1 MAYTAGNLEVTISG
15 IDDNASASIN
25 TVIRR
30 LNSLQKSLTAITKL
44 DVSTS
49 MSKLSQAFSGISTA
63 LNGINSTK
71 LSNIATIAKGV
82 NSLSR
87 ALNSLNNVQTVLA
100 GNKLDLIFNRIGSAT
115 NSINTTNIN
124 NLASAA
130 KSLSSLTRLTKL
142 NDLDW
147 NKISKGF
154 SNMTTAIAPF
164 LTQIRQAEASL
175 TSLYGILQK
184 VSGKKLQG
192 LSLGTGTGGSIG
204 QAASNINFGA
214 MVGKLTAAYAVMQRI
229 GSAAAEILQYG
240 VDYTET
246 LNLWQVAMGE
256 NLAVAEEFVD
266 KMNEAYGIS
275 TQTLM
280 NAQAIFKNMLSGL
293 GEISDSSAY
302 LISEAITQMAVDYS
316 SLYNITLEDAFTKF
330 QAALAG
336 QVRPIRSVSGYDITE
351 TTLEQVYQGL
361 GGIKSIRNLFQTE
374 KRLLSI
380 YAIFQQMGSSG
391 ALGDMTKTLDNF
403 ANQSRMA
410 TESWKELATWAGI
423 VMQEI
428 LQSSGVM
435 TYLNAALMTAA
446 EVVKQLAY
454 SMGYVDPDFGISW
467 ADNMEGANEEVDE
480 LQGKLLGF
488 DQFRSLSGSEES
500 SLSIDETLLNALGGY
515 DSNIENATN
524 EARELSDA
532 WLQALGFTK
541 DANGEWETSEE
552 NLEKI
557 KNTVLG
563 IGTALGVVAALF
575 AGGAIL
581 GGITKLTGGLGK
593 LTTSAGGLNGILG
606 AISSHPIIA
615 VITAVVAVLALLYAT
630 NEDFRE
636 SVNELFEAL
645 GNAISAILTPLLDI
659 ATELFDEVITPLFE
673 SVGEFLGAILEP
685 IIDALGQLMDGII
698 APLLST
704 LGNAIA
710 TVLTPILN
718 ILMQVLTTI
727 LPPIM
732 SLITELATNVLAPII
747 TTLGN
752 LLNTILKPI
761 IEDILTP
768 VLSFLTELLEGILPP
783 IMALLEEFI
792 GAIGPLIETI
802 GGFISDFV
810 DTLIDG
816 PLGDIINMLNYVVEF
831 ISDIFAGNWED
842 AWKSLANIPIAIINF
857 IISAFEAGINFFIDV
872 INDITGG
879 LSNVWTWLG
888 IPAIP
893 KIPTVTLG
901 RIEYFAE
908 GGLPDK
914 GTMFVAGEAGAEVV
928 YNNAN
933 GQSGVANINQL
944 KAAFYQALVQ
954 WSTSNAGD
962 SNINVTVQLDGETVY
977 RNTTA
982 QAKRRGQFWSTG
994 R

>member
-1 MAYTAGNLEVTISG
+1 MPYTAGNLEVTISG
-15 IDDNASASIN
+15 IDDNASASIS
-25 TVIRR
+25 TVVRR
-30 LNSLQKSLTAITKL
+30 LNSLQKSLTAVTKL
-44 DVSTS
+44 DVAKS
-49 MSKLSQAFSGISTA
+49 MSKLSQAFNGISTA
-63 LNGINSTK
+63 LSGIDSTK
-71 LSNIATIAKGV
+71 VSNLSSISRSINT
-82 NSLSR
+82 LSK
-87 ALNSLNNVQTVLA
+87 ALTSLNNAQTFLSGAKLQVLFSDIA
-100 GNKLDLIFNRIGSAT
+100 TAT
-115 NSINTTNIN
+115 NSINATSIA

-130 KSLSSLTRLTKL
+130 KSLSSLTRLSRL

-147 NKISKGF
+147 DKIGKGF
-154 SNMTTAIAPF
+154 NNLTTAITPF
-164 LTQIRQAEASL
+164 LTKIKEAETSL

-184 VSGKKLQG
+184 VSGKKLQN
-192 LSLGTGTGGSIG
+192 LNLGSGSGGSVTK
-204 QAASNINFGA
+204 AANNINFGA
-214 MVGKLTAAYAVMQRI
+214 MLVKLRAVYAIAQRI
-229 GSAAAEILQYG
+229 GNAAAQILQYG

-246 LNLWQVAMGE
+246 LNLWQVAMRD
-256 NLAVAEEFVD
+256 NLSQAEEFVD

-293 GEISDSSAY
+293 GEIDDNTAY
-302 LISEAITQMAVDYS
+302 LISEAVTQMAVDYS
-316 SLYNITLEDAFTKF
+316 SLYNVTLEDAFTKF

-351 TTLEQVYQGL
+351 NTLEQVYQSL
-361 GGIKSIRNLFQTE
+361 GGTKSIRNLSQTE

-380 YAIFQQMGSSG
+380 YAIFQQMGASG
-391 ALGDMTKTLDNF
+391 ALGDMTKTLDSF

-410 TESWKELATWAGI
+410 TESWKELATWTGI
-423 VMQEI
+423 V
-428 LQSSGVM
+428 LQNTLQQMGIM
-435 TYLNAALMTAA
+435 TYINAALITAS
-446 EVVKQLAY
+446 EVMKALAY

-467 ADNMEGANEEVDE
+467 EENVEGANEQVDE

-488 DQFRSLSGSEES
+488 DKFRSLGGSSDNS
-500 SLSIDETLLNALGGY
+500 SLSIDETLLNAISGY
-515 DSNIENATN
+515 DSQIENAEN
-524 EARELSDA
+524 SAQELANS
-532 WLQALGFTK
+532 WLQALGFTQ
-541 DANGEWETSEE
+541 DANGEWQISAERLDT
-552 NLEKI
+552 I
-557 KNTVLG
+557 KNTIIG
-563 IGTALGVVAALF
+563 IGTALGVVAGILV
-575 AGGAIL
+575 GGKLINSLSGVTNGFSGL
-581 GGITKLTGGLGK
+581 GGVFGTI
-593 LTTSAGGLNGILG
+593 A
-606 AISSHPIIA
+606 SHPI
-615 VITAVVAVLALLYAT
+615 VAVLTAIIAVLAVLYAT
-630 NEDFRE
+630 NEEFRE
-636 SVNELFEAL
+636 SVNSLLEAIGEAL
-645 GNAISAILTPLLDI
+645 SAILTPLIDI
-659 ATELFDEVITPLFE
+659 LTELFDEVITPLFK

-685 IIDALGQLMDGII
+685 IIDALGQLMDEII

>member
-15 IDDNASASIN
+15 IDDNASASIS

-30 LNSLQKSLTAITKL
+30 LNSLQKSLTAITKI
-44 DVSTS
+44 DVSS
-49 MSKLSQAFSGISTA
+49 AMSKLSQAFNGISVA
-63 LNGINSTK
+63 LSGLNTTK
-71 LSNIATIAKGV
+71 LSDVANIAKGI

-100 GNKLDLIFNRIGSAT
+100 GNKLDLIFRRIGSAT
-115 NSINTTNIN
+115 SSINSANIT
-124 NLASAA
+124 NLASSA

-142 NDLDW
+142 NSLDW
-147 NKISKGF
+147 GKISTGF
-154 SNMTTAIAPF
+154 SNMSTAIAPF

-184 VSGKKLQG
+184 VSGKKLQN
-192 LSLGTGTGGSIG
+192 LNLGSGSGGSVTK
-204 QAASNINFGA
+204 AANNINFGA
-214 MVGKLTAAYAVMQRI
+214 MLVKLRAVYAIAQRI
-229 GSAAAEILQYG
+229 GNAAAQILQYG

-246 LNLWQVAMGE
+246 LNLWQVAMRD
-256 NLAVAEEFVD
+256 NLSQAEEFVD

-280 NAQAIFKNMLSGL
+280 NAQAIFKNMLGSL
-293 GEISDSSAY
+293 GELSDNSAY
-302 LISEAITQMAVDYS
+302 LISEAITQMAVDYA
-316 SLYNITLEDAFTKF
+316 SLYNVNLEDAFTKF

-351 TTLEQVYQGL
+351 NTLEQVYQSL
-361 GGIKSIRNLFQTE
+361 GGTKSIRNLSLTE

-380 YAIFQQMGSSG
+380 YAIFQQMGASG
-391 ALGDMTKTLDNF
+391 ALGDMTKTLDSF

-410 TESWKELATWAGI
+410 TESWKELATWTGI
-423 VMQEI
+423 V
-428 LQSSGVM
+428 LQNTLQQMGIM
-435 TYLNAALMTAA
+435 TYINAALITAS
-446 EVVKQLAY
+446 EVMKALAY

-467 ADNMEGANEEVDE
+467 EENVEGANEQVDE

-488 DQFRSLSGSEES
+488 DKFRSLGGSSDNS
-500 SLSIDETLLNALGGY
+500 SLSIDETLLNAISGY
-515 DSNIENATN
+515 DSQIENAEN
-524 EARELSDA
+524 SAQELANS
-532 WLQALGFTK
+532 WLQALGFTQ
-541 DANGEWETSEE
+541 DANGEWQISAERLDT
-552 NLEKI
+552 I
-557 KNTVLG
+557 KNTIIG
-563 IGTALGVVAALF
+563 IGTALGVVAGILV
-575 AGGAIL
+575 GGKLINSLSGVTNGFSGL
-581 GGITKLTGGLGK
+581 GGVFGTI
-593 LTTSAGGLNGILG
+593 A
-606 AISSHPIIA
+606 SHPI
-615 VITAVVAVLALLYAT
+615 VAVLTAIIAVLAVLYAT
-630 NEDFRE
+630 NEEFRE
-636 SVNELFEAL
+636 SVNSLLEAIGEAL
-645 GNAISAILTPLLDI
+645 SAILTPLIDI
-659 ATELFDEVITPLFE
+659 LTELFDEVITPLFE

-747 TTLGN
+747 TTLSN

-857 IISAFEAGINFFIDV
+857 IISAFEAGINFFVDV

>member
-1 MAYTAGNLEVTISG
+1 MPYTAGNLEVTISG

-115 NSINTTNIN
+115 NSINSTNIN

-130 KSLSSLTRLTKL
+130 KSLSSFTRLTKL

-154 SNMTTAIAPF
+154 SNMTTAITPF

-361 GGIKSIRNLFQTE
+361 GGTKSIRNLSQTE

-532 WLQALGFTK
+532 WLQALGFTQ
-541 DANGEWETSEE
+541 DANGEWQISAERLDT
-552 NLEKI
+552 I
-557 KNTVLG
+557 KNTIIG

-636 SVNELFEAL
+636 SVNALFESL

-659 ATELFDEVITPLFE
+659 ATELLDEVITPIFE
-673 SVGEFLGAILEP
+673 VLGEVLGTVLEP
-685 IIDALGQLMDGII
+685 IIDLLGQLLNDIV
-698 APLLST
+698 APLLVT
-704 LGNAIA
+704 LGEAIV
-710 TVLTPILN
+710 TILQPIFN
-718 ILMQVLTTI
+718 ILMNVLSLI
-727 LPPIM
+727 LPPLLT
-732 SLITELATNVLAPII
+732 LITSIANILAPIL
-747 TTLGN
+747 TTLGT
-752 LLNTILKPI
+752 LLNTILTPI
-761 IEDILTP
+761 INDIVTP
-768 VLSFLTELLEGILPP
+768 LLSLLTELLNGILKPV
-783 IMALLEEFI
+783 MTYLESFISGIASFIEFV
-792 GAIGPLIETI
+792 GGLIS
-802 GGFISDFV
+802 GFID
-810 DTLIDG
+810 DLLNG
-816 PLGDIINMLNYVVEF
+816 PVGDIITALEYVIDF
-831 ISDIFAGNWED
+831 ISSVFSGNWED
-842 AWKSLANIPIAIINF
+842 AWKALANIPIAVINF

-872 INDITGG
+872 INEITGG

-914 GTMFVAGEAGAEVV
+914 GTLFVAGEAGAEVV

-933 GQSGVANINQL
+933 GQSGVANVNQL

-954 WSTSNAGD
+954 WSSSNTGD

-982 QAKRRGQFWSTG
+982 QAKRRGQFWSTS